1 MNKREKTSDLEPRI
15 SDLESELIAF
25 FVNAAQAF
33 GLPKSV
39 GEIYGLYFASE
50 QPLALDHVVEK
61 LQISKG
67 SASQGIRFLRSIN
80 ALNPTYLPGDRRDHF
95 TPELSLRHIADG
107 FIRQRIRPQ
116 LKDGTTRLK
125 EIARQNENSTA
136 TVSDRIDTIT
146 SWTKKADLLF
156 PVVSKFLGG
165 AKRENAQSI

>member
-1 MNKREKTSDLEPRI
+1 MSSD
-15 SDLESELIAF
+15 SDTQLSDIERELIAF

-50 QPLALDHVVEK
+50 QPLPLDQVVEK

-80 ALNPTYLPGDRRDHF
+80 ALNPAYVSGDRRDHHVAE
-95 TPELSLRHIADG
+95 TSLRRIADG
-107 FIRQRIRPQ
+107 FIRQRIRPE
-116 LKDGTTRLK
+116 LKDGAARLK
-125 EIARQNENSTA
+125 EIARQSDTSPSPL
-136 TVSDRIDTIT
+136 VHDRIDTIT

-156 PVVSKFLGG
+156 PFVSKFLGK
-165 AKRENAQSI
+165 ATKKETVL